1 MSKQLKKR
9 WFSCG
14 YDCSC
19 CFGESEITQREK
31 NVTILFRSKT
41 IENSLWLV
49 VEFESTPL
57 LSGSKIEEMKNEYIW
72 KHFYDQKKALIFPQ
86 KLIIIKMKGTRK

>member
-1 MSKQLKKR
+1 MNETNNLKKR
-9 WFSCG
+9 RFSCG
-14 YDCSC
+14 YDCSCC

-49 VEFESTPL
+49 VDVESTPL
-57 LSGSKIEEMKNEYIW
+57 LSGSKIEEMKNEY
-72 KHFYDQKKALIFPQ
+72 
-86 KLIIIKMKGTRK
+86 MKTFLRSK